1 MALEPDDW
9 ELWDSWMQAQRLLT
23 RELDRDLQR
32 SHGISKAEFSV
43 LVTLHRAADGQLR
56 VSELAESLDWDKG
69 RVAHQLTRMESRD
82 LIDRE
87 AGRSSTGRRVAVRLT
102 PAGRDTVER
111 ALRTHA
117 KNIRRLFFDVLTTE
131 QAAAIRA
138 WSNHISTTLSQ
149 P

>member
-1 MALEPDDW
+1 
-9 ELWDSWMQAQRLLT
+9 
-23 RELDRDLQR
+23 
-32 SHGISKAEFSV
+32 
-43 LVTLHRAADGQLR
+43 